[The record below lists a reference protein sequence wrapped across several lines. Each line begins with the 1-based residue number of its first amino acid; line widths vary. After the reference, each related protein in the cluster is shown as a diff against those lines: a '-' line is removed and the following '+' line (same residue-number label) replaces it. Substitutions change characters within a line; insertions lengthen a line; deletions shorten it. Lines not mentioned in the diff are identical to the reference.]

1 MSSDKLCGKFPS
13 RRPKV
18 VWIRDR
24 LEPYAMPLP
33 CVVEMSDIRTKSV
46 LMKKSNYN
54 SEKFVRSFPFPVI
67 NAHSLG
73 NDYSS
78 RDTRLF
84 GSEIV
89 ISVKAIISHLLP
101 D

>member
-1 MSSDKLCGKFPS
+1 
-13 RRPKV
+13 
-18 VWIRDR
+18 
-24 LEPYAMPLP
+24 MPLP

-54 SEKFVRSFPFPVI
+54 SEKFVRSFPFPAI
-67 NAHSLG
+67 NTHSLE

-101 D
+101 DSSNQCTKTLLQNIYAFGLFLHSNDVIIV